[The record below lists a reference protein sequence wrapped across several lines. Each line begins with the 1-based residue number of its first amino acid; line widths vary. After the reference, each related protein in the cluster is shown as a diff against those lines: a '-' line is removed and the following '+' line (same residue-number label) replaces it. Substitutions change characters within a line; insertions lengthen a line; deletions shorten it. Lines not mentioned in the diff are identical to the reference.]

1 MKRLISLFFVL
12 VLLATVAA
20 PVCVSAAEAP
30 YTYTVRVFAGNMGTI
45 GGSEMVS
52 TENLSYGEEWSFDI
66 GQISLTNDKYYV
78 KGIRESGLD
87 NDEVSEPAFKVT
99 QDKDFVVAY
108 GVKGNE
114 VAYTVSFVR
123 DSDDAQLADSVTY
136 YGNVGDKPVVACKFI
151 DGYYPRYYNITGT
164 LKENADSNRFVFRYA
179 PQPVSG
185 TATAAVPAGNWNPV
199 NPNAAQNTANQ
210 NNANQPV
217 NGGQGDIVAAP
228 SGTGDASPGGEEFP
242 PQPESILDMDV
253 PMAEAESQGGE
264 KNKLPG
270 WIVLLL
276 ALAAA
281 GLISIPF
288 VVRQLR
294 KSGKNEEADQLEKA
308 YEEELK
314 KKEDKK

>member
-12 VLLATVAA
+12 VLLVSVAA
-20 PVCVSAAEAP
+20 PVCASAAGDP

-114 VAYTVSFVR
+114 IAYTVSFVR
-123 DSDDAQLADSVTY
+123 DSDDAQLADPVTY

-185 TATAAVPAGNWNPV
+185 TGTAAVPAGNWNPI
-199 NPNAAQNTANQ
+199 NPNAVQNNANQ
-210 NNANQPV
+210 NNANQPT
-217 NGGQGDIVAAP
+217 AAP
-228 SGTGDASPGGEEFP
+228 GDNTGTGTAETPQGGEVFP
-242 PQPESILDMDV
+242 PEPESILDMDV
-253 PMAEAESQGGE
+253 PMAEAENQGR
-264 KNKLPG
+264 NKLPG

-294 KSGKNEEADQLEKA
+294 KSGKNEQADQLEKA

-314 KKEDKK
+314 KKENKK

>member
-1 MKRLISLFFVL
+1 MKRLISLFSVL
-12 VLLATVAA
+12 VVLASVAA
-20 PVCVSAAEAP
+20 PVCASAAGYP
-30 YTYTVRVFAGNMGTI
+30 YTYTVRVFAGNMGNI

-52 TENLSYGEEWSFDI
+52 TDNLSYGDEWSFDI

-87 NDEVSEPAFKVT
+87 NDEVSSAAFQVT
-99 QDKDFVVAY
+99 QDMDFVVAY

-123 DSDDAQLADSVTY
+123 DSDGSQLADPVTY

-164 LKENADSNRFVFRYA
+164 LKENADSNQFVFRYA
-179 PQPVSG
+179 PQPLSG

-199 NPNAAQNTANQ
+199 NPNAAQNANQ

-217 NGGQGDIVAAP
+217 NGGQEDTTVAP
-228 SGTGDASPGGEEFP
+228 PGEGNTSPGGETFP

-253 PMAEAESQGGE
+253 PLAEAESQG

-288 VVRQLR
+288 VLGLLR

-314 KKEDKK
+314 KKEDK